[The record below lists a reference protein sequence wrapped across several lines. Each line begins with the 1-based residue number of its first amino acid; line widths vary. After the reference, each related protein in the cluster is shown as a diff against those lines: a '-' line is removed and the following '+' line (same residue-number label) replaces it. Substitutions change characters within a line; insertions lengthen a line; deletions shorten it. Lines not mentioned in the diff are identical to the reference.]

1 MIKINWQNK
10 TNVEN
15 FKWIELNRD
24 FNLPYGRIDNENPFK
39 PTPHISLKKSDI
51 IGLALGDI
59 MISSDKKET
68 ILWCYYHEGFYP
80 LLYRDDTFFKDNMTL
95 LFEDV
100 TQQIIRDEKI
110 KELLQ

>member
-1 MIKINWQNK
+1 MRIDWKNR

-15 FKWIELNRD
+15 FKWIELKED

-39 PTPHISLKKSDI
+39 PKQNISLKKSDI

-59 MISSDKKET
+59 MISYDKKET
-68 ILWCYYHEGFYP
+68 ILWCYYQETFYP
-80 LLYRDDTFFKDNMTL
+80 LLYRDDNFFRANQHS
-95 LFEDV
+95 LFEDI